1 MNNCNYSVSID
12 NIYVGKVFKIYGSY
26 NKSDVERDINKR
38 SYHSFQRHILVSVN
52 EDGLANDLLY
62 NSPEYPIMNITPD
75 DLLVNKTGID
85 TIIAEPYKISDLL
98 KYLDYN
104 DELTYQDILNIR
116 KNIINKKFLDSN
128 YQLFGLKK
136 KDKGYKVVPNGRF
149 PLDCYYAIL
158 EACDSSSINMV
169 GNFVFF
175 GLKEDRFKPSKE
187 EGPVKKLTK

>member
-1 MNNCNYSVSID
+1 MNNCNYSVDIN
-12 NIYVGKVFKIYGSY
+12 NIYIGKVFKIYGSY

-38 SYHSFQRHILVSVN
+38 SYHSFQRHMLFCVN

-169 GNFVFF
+169 GNFVLF
-175 GLKEDRFKPSKE
+175 GFKEDRFKPSKE

>member
-38 SYHSFQRHILVSVN
+38 SYHSFQRHILFSVN

-136 KDKGYKVVPNGRF
+136 KDQGYKVVPNGRF